1 MFKFLRIN
9 KYDWQFFLPAS
20 GLILIFIC
28 TDLIRVFDKEFL
40 YYLPK
45 MINQQPHRTLTSSFI
60 HADLNHLMSNLGGIV
75 ITRYL
80 LIRLGLKSKYFY
92 IIFIVFYLFSNFF
105 VLWFQDRLLIYLFNI
120 NPNYAYLGF
129 SGIIYAFLS
138 FLLLASF
145 FGKSYFLNLKINLER
160 NYEIQKM
167 SKTICFI
174 SLIFSFMP
182 KVSLVGHMSGF
193 ITGCFLFLI

>member
-167 SKTICFI
+167 SKTICLI